1 MSVSEIETVDMAGVL
16 MSAYELGDMINGSVE
31 VADYLYWRE
40 AMQQHPEVQVLMG
53 KLNAKKE
60 LFEETQRFGHF
71 HPNYHAAKE
80 DVEVVEQEMERIE
93 AVMRFKQ
100 AEQALDDLLFEMSE
114 TIAYSVSSNIKVPS
128 NNPLPKQGCGSGGS
142 CGCG

>member
-1 MSVSEIETVDMAGVL
+1 MSVSEIETVDMARVL
-16 MSAYELGDMINGSVE
+16 MNAYDLGDMINGSVE

-40 AMQQHPEVQVLMG
+40 RMQEHPEVRRLIVE
-53 KLNAKKE
+53 LNARKE

-80 DVEVVEQEMERIE
+80 EVEQVERAMEEIE
-93 AVMRFKQ
+93 AVARFQ
-100 AEQALDDLLFEMSE
+100 AAEKALDDLLFEMSE
-114 TIAYSVSSNIKVPS
+114 TIAYSVSSSIKVPG
-128 NNPLPKQGCGSGGS
+128 NNPLPKSGCGSGGS

>member
-1 MSVSEIETVDMAGVL
+1 MSVSEIETVDMACVL

-40 AMQQHPEVQVLMG
+40 RMQEHPEVRRLIG
-53 KLNAKKE
+53 KLDAKKE

-71 HPNYHAAKE
+71 HPNFHAAKE
-80 DVEVVEQEMERIE
+80 EVELVEREMEEIE
-93 AVMRFKQ
+93 AVSRFKE
-100 AEQALDDLLFEMSE
+100 AEKALDDLLFEMSE
-114 TIAYSVSSNIKVPS
+114 TIAYSVSSSIKVPG
-128 NNPLPKQGCGSGGS
+128 NDPLPKKGCGSGGS

>member
-1 MSVSEIETVDMAGVL
+1 MSVSEIETVDMACVL

-40 AMQQHPEVQVLMG
+40 RMQEHPEVRRLMG

-71 HPNYHAAKE
+71 HPNFHAAKE
-80 DVEVVEQEMERIE
+80 EVELVEREMEEIE
-93 AVMRFKQ
+93 AVSRFKE
-100 AEQALDDLLFEMSE
+100 AEKALDDLLFEMSE
-114 TIAYSVSSNIKVPS
+114 TIAYSVSSSIKVPG
-128 NNPLPKQGCGSGGS
+128 NDPLPKKGCGSGGS

>member
-1 MSVSEIETVDMAGVL
+1 MSVSEIETVDMACVL

-40 AMQQHPEVQVLMG
+40 TMQQHPEVRRLIG

-71 HPNYHAAKE
+71 HPNFHAAKE
-80 DVEVVEQEMERIE
+80 EVELVEREMEEIE
-93 AVMRFKQ
+93 AVSRFKE
-100 AEQALDDLLFEMSE
+100 AEKALDDLLFEMSE
-114 TIAYSVSSNIKVPS
+114 TIAYSVSSSIKVPG
-128 NNPLPKQGCGSGGS
+128 NDPLPKKGCGSGGS

>member
-1 MSVSEIETVDMAGVL
+1 MSVSEIETVDMACVL

-40 AMQQHPEVQVLMG
+40 RMQEHPEVRRLIG

-71 HPNYHAAKE
+71 HPNFHAAKE
-80 DVEVVEQEMERIE
+80 EVELVEREMEEIE
-93 AVMRFKQ
+93 AVSRFKE
-100 AEQALDDLLFEMSE
+100 AEKALDDLLFEMSE
-114 TIAYSVSSNIKVPS
+114 TIAYSVSSSIKVPG
-128 NNPLPKQGCGSGGS
+128 NDPLPKKGCGSGGS

>member
-1 MSVSEIETVDMAGVL
+1 MSVSEIETVDMACVL

-40 AMQQHPEVQVLMG
+40 RMHEHPEVQRLIG

-71 HPNYHAAKE
+71 HPNFHAAKE
-80 DVEVVEQEMERIE
+80 DVEQVEREMEKIE
-93 AVMRFKQ
+93 AVFRFKQ
-100 AEQALDDLLFEMSE
+100 AEKALDDLLFEMSE
-114 TIAYSVSSNIKVPS
+114 TIAYSVSSSIKVPG
-128 NNPLPKQGCGSGGS
+128 NNPLPKKGCGSGGS

>member
-1 MSVSEIETVDMAGVL
+1 MSVSEIETVDMASVL

-40 AMQQHPEVQVLMG
+40 RMQEHPEVRRLMVE
-53 KLNAKKE
+53 LNARKE

-80 DVEVVEQEMERIE
+80 EVEQVERAMEEIE
-93 AVMRFKQ
+93 AVARFQ
-100 AEQALDDLLFEMSE
+100 AAEQALDQLLFEMSE
-114 TIAYSVSSNIKVPS
+114 TIAHSVSSSIKVPS
-128 NNPLPKQGCGSGGS
+128 NDPLPKSGCGSGGS

>member
-1 MSVSEIETVDMAGVL
+1 MSVSEIETVDMARVL

-40 AMQQHPEVQVLMG
+40 RMQEHPEVRRLMD

-80 DVEVVEQEMERIE
+80 EVELTQREMEQIE
-93 AVMRFKQ
+93 AVARFKA
-100 AEQALDDLLFEMSE
+100 AEIALDELLFEMSE
-114 TIAYSVSSNIKVPS
+114 TIAYSVSSSIKVPG
-128 NNPLPKQGCGSGGS
+128 NDHLPKKGCGSGGS